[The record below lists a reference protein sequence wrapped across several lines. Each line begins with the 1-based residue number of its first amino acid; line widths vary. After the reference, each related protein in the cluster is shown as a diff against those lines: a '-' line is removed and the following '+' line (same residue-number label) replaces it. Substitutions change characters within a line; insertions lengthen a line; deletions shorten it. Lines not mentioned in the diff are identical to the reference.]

1 MKHLLIILSFL
12 LLSSPV
18 IGDNHKG
25 ETLYR
30 WGECCKEDFKWMGF
44 GDKETQPEY
53 KGQVKNGKPN
63 GLGVIIYPRGFK
75 YVGEY
80 KDGKRNG
87 QGTWTHPDGFKY
99 VGEYKDG
106 YRWNGIRYYKNG
118 KIWGKYVNGEWR
130 PQ

>member
-87 QGTWTHPDGFKY
+87 QGTWTHPDGWKY

>member
-1 MKHLLIILSFL
+1 MVVVDKSQRGVL
-12 LLSSPV
+12 
-18 IGDNHKG
+18 
-25 ETLYR
+25 
-30 WGECCKEDFKWMGF
+30 F
-44 GDKETQPEY
+44 GRVENGVY
-53 KGQVKNGKPN
+53 GWFKNGNEKTDRKYMGEISNGLPN
-63 GLGVIIYPRGFK
+63 GQGTWTHPDGEK

-87 QGTWTHPDGFKY
+87 QGTWTHPDGWKY

>member
-1 MKHLLIILSFL
+1 
-12 LLSSPV
+12 V